1 MRKRTLLLTTALTS
15 GLLTALPLTTASAAP
30 SGLPGDFN
38 GDGYRDLAVSA
49 PLAASGSADHAG
61 AVLVTYGSASGPK
74 AAGAKV
80 ISQNTSGVPGTSE
93 SGDSFGATTATGDFN
108 SDGYADLAVAAPNET
123 TTAGSVAGAVTILW
137 GSKSGL
143 SGGTSLTPPTA
154 DKPKYFG
161 RTLAAGDFDGDGRTD
176 LAVGADNYTGISL
189 YLGGTGKG
197 ATLSGRTGFSP
208 GTLVKTTGIRSLTA
222 GDINGDGTDD
232 LVIGGDGGQTYRQLV
247 YLSPGGSARTYVG
260 DAAQG
265 GSAAVG
271 DVDGDGY
278 DDIVTGLYGD
288 SRADQPTSRLGGSVT
303 VTYGSA
309 NGPDTSRT
317 PVTIS
322 QDTPGVP
329 GAGEAG
335 DWFGDSVA
343 LGDINGDGRADLAV
357 GAPHESIGSATDAG
371 TVTIFPATSKGLSP
385 ATSYSYGQNTAGVP
399 GTAERGDHFGTA
411 VRLADTNRDGRAD
424 LAVGAP
430 GENAGDGTL
439 LFLRGASTRLTTKN
453 LVGFGA
459 GSVGLGAHPQPELG
473 SPITG

>member
-1 MRKRTLLLTTALTS
+1 MRRHALLAATLTT
-15 GLLTALPLTTASAAP
+15 GLLTALPVTTASAAP
-30 SGLPGDFN
+30 SHLPGDFN

-49 PLAASGSADHAG
+49 PLAAAGSADHAG
-61 AVLVTYGSASGPK
+61 AVLIAYGSASGPK
-74 AAGAKV
+74 AAGSKV
-80 ISQNTSGVPGTSE
+80 ISQSTSGIPGTSE
-93 SGDSFGATTATGDFN
+93 SADNFGATTATGDFN
-108 SDGYADLAVAAPNET
+108 SDGYADLAVGTPNEST
-123 TTAGSVAGAVTILW
+123 TTGSLAGAVTVLW

-161 RTLAAGDFDGDGRTD
+161 RTLAAGDFNGDGRTD
-176 LAVGADNYTGISL
+176 LAVGAANYNGISV

-197 ATLSGRTGFSP
+197 ATLSGRTGFTP
-208 GTLVKTTGIRSLTA
+208 GILTQGTGIRSLTA

-232 LVIGGDGGQTYRQLV
+232 LVVGGDTSPKTDRQLV
-247 YLSPGGSARTYVG
+247 YLSPGGSARTYAG
-260 DAAQG
+260 EAAQG
-265 GSAAVG
+265 DSAAVG

-288 SRADQPTSRLGGSVT
+288 VRADQTNSRLGGSVT
-303 VTYGSA
+303 LTYGSA
-309 NGPDTSRT
+309 KGPDTSRA

-322 QDTPGVP
+322 QNTPGVP

-357 GAPHESIGSATDAG
+357 GAQHEGIGSATDAG
-371 TVTIFPATSKGLSP
+371 TVTIVPASSKGLSP
-385 ATSYSYGQNTAGVP
+385 ATSYSYSQNTAGVP
-399 GTAERGDHFGTA
+399 GTAETADEFGTA
-411 VRLADTNRDGRAD
+411 VRLVDTNRDGRAD

-439 LFLRGASTRLTTKN
+439 LFLRGTSTRLTTKG
-453 LVGFGA
+453 LVSYGA
-459 GSVGLGAHPQPELG
+459 GSVGLGTHPQPELG